1 MVSVNY
7 GNGINTGLDVLNDK
21 EKISLEQQE
30 KRVNE
35 IKSAVEKLT
44 QIRNDFDSLIRN
56 VREVDFNKI
65 DNNLRVEM
73 MLEIQNTRDS
83 VLDKIKGQ
91 LLKNL

>member
-1 MVSVNY
+1 MSVNY

-30 KRVNE
+30 KQVKE

-44 QIRNDFDSLIRN
+44 QIRNGFDSLIQN
-56 VREVDFNKI
+56 VREIDFNKI
-65 DNNLRVEM
+65 DNNLGVEM

-83 VLDKIKGQ
+83 VLDKIKGK
-91 LLKNL
+91 LLNL